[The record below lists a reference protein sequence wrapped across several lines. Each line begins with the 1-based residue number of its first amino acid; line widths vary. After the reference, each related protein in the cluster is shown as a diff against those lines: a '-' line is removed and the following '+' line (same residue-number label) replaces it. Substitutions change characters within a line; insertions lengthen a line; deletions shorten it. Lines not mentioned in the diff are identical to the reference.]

1 MSATDLKQ
9 QCRQTSHEIQQFLD
23 DRNKSAPA
31 VVPTSTPWHVGNL
44 EKVRYN
50 AETLDLYQARFS
62 ARVTGLSEALQ
73 GKSCSE
79 EFEAVLRQPLSQ
91 AAIKTIVEKLRV
103 VAEQLP

>member
-62 ARVTGLSEALQ
+62 ARVTGLSKALQ
-73 GKSCSE
+73 GKGCSE